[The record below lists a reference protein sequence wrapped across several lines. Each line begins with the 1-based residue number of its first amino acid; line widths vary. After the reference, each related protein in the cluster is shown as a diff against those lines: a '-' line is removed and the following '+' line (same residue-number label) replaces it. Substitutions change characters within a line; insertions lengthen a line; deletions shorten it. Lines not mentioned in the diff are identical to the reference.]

1 MRAKEST
8 AQAVAVL
15 AYCSPKTVASLLPVF
30 PGLSLGPV
38 TKVNGERVRELK
50 MCLGWDSN
58 PHFAGL
64 EAAPSAKLGYRGI
77 CGTSCSLRSL
87 EHAAEGCTMAILL
100 VTVGLCA

>member
-1 MRAKEST
+1 VRAKEST

-50 MCLGWDSN
+50 CASGGTRTHTLRDLKPLPLPNWGT
-58 PHFAGL
+58 
-64 EAAPSAKLGYRGI
+64 EAYV
-77 CGTSCSLRSL
+77 
-87 EHAAEGCTMAILL
+87 EHLARFGAWNMLPRAARWQSYW
-100 VTVGLCA
+100 